1 MTQIFANIATVIA
14 MLFVAVQLNQ
24 SGKLVDVQI
33 ENARKLADVQLES
46 ARKLVELEIESDK
59 KTEVYNRSMELA
71 VQIDNEMS
79 AFTLTQSD
87 KSLSDIDT
95 LKFILKSLR
104 TISILGAHIE
114 NEGIDSDIVY
124 PLIGR
129 HGLGLYEKSIYDFVE
144 SKHISKW
151 EKEENDLILTIMN
164 VMSFNINNIRT
175 VQNWSNQQRSALV
188 DKQIEKGHIKYGAVK
203 KTKESE

>member
-14 MLFVAVQLNQ
+14 MVFVAVQLNQ
-24 SGKLVDVQI
+24 SGKLV
-33 ENARKLADVQLES
+33 NVQLES
-46 ARKLVELEIESDK
+46 TR
-59 KTEVYNRSMELA
+59 KTEVYNRSVQLA
-71 VQIDNEMS
+71 EKIDSEMS
-79 AFTLTQSD
+79 AFTLAQSD

-95 LKFILKSLR
+95 LKLILKSLR
-104 TISILGAHIE
+104 TISILGVHIE

-151 EKEENDLILTIMN
+151 KKEENDLILSIMN
-164 VMSFNINNIRT
+164 VMTFNINNIRA
-175 VQNWSNQQRSALV
+175 VQEWSNQQRSSLV
-188 DKQIEKGHIKYGAVK
+188 EKQIEKGHIIFGAVK
-203 KTKESE
+203 KNGENE